1 MSGQRLCEE
10 LGVSRTAVWKVI
22 RQLKEEGYHV
32 EAVQNRGYRIV
43 DIPDVM
49 SEEELKSLIAG
60 KTQWAGQEIH
70 YFSET
75 DSTNIR
81 AKELGEKGAPHGTLA
96 VAGQQSAGRGRRGRG
111 WESPPG
117 CDPAQAPVFS
127 VESTDADSGDGL
139 QRGKGAAGVHRTGNQ
154 DQMAQ

>member
-49 SEEELKSLIAG
+49 SEEELSLIH
-60 KTQWAGQEIH
+60 I
-70 YFSET
+70 
-75 DSTNIR
+75 
-81 AKELGEKGAPHGTLA
+81 
-96 VAGQQSAGRGRRGRG
+96 
-111 WESPPG
+111 
-117 CDPAQAPVFS
+117 
-127 VESTDADSGDGL
+127 
-139 QRGKGAAGVHRTGNQ
+139 
-154 DQMAQ
+154 

>member
-49 SEEELKSLIAG
+49 SEEELKSLG
-60 KTQWAGQEIH
+60 VG
-70 YFSET
+70 
-75 DSTNIR
+75 
-81 AKELGEKGAPHGTLA
+81 LA
-96 VAGQQSAGRGRRGRG
+96 
-111 WESPPG
+111 E
-117 CDPAQAPVFS
+117 
-127 VESTDADSGDGL
+127 
-139 QRGKGAAGVHRTGNQ
+139 
-154 DQMAQ
+154 